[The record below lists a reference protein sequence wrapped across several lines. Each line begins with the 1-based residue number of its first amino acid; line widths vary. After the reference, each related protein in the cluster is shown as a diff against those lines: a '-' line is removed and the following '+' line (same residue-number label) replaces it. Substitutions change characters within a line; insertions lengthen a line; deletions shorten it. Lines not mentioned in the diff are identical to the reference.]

1 MTYEETLEYIHS
13 ICWRGSRPGL
23 ERISELCRL
32 LGDPQ
37 KKLKFVHVAGTN
49 GKGSTSAML
58 TSMLTEEGYKVG
70 TFTSPYIFSF
80 RERMCV
86 GGEMISEDELAR
98 CTEIVRP
105 YADSMDD
112 PPTEFELICAVGFVY
127 FLRAGCDIVVLEAGL
142 GGRLDSTNII
152 DKSELS
158 VITGIALD
166 HTEFLGDTT
175 EKIAAEKAGIIKS
188 GCPVIVGR
196 VDDGARE
203 VIVSKAA
210 EMGAPVYHTDYS
222 KLVKK
227 ELSLSGA
234 TFDFDDMKDLRIS
247 LAGSY
252 QPDNAALAIT
262 AAKVMGLK
270 TESII
275 NGLAKVKWRGR
286 FEVLKNDPVVIFDGG
301 HNIDGATAVA
311 NSLAA
316 LGEEKVILLS
326 AVMADKCYREMS
338 AILAPF
344 CKAVYCVSPE
354 DNPRALSP
362 EDYAAVY
369 AELGVESFGCGDVKK
384 ALDAAIE
391 RAKKEN
397 LPLLITGS
405 LYLYGDIMKVIE

>member
-1 MTYEETLEYIHS
+1 MTYKETLEYIHS

-86 GGEMISEDELAR
+86 GGEMISEEELAR

-105 YADSMDD
+105 LADSMED

-127 FLRAGCDIVVLEAGL
+127 FLRAECDIVVLEAGL

-175 EKIAAEKAGIIKS
+175 AKIAAEKAGIIKK

-196 VDDGARE
+196 VDSDARE
-203 VIVSKAA
+203 VIVNKAK
-210 EMGAPVYHTDYS
+210 EMGAPLYHTDYS

-234 TFDFDDMKDLRIS
+234 TFDYDSLKDLRIS
-247 LAGSY
+247 LAGAY
-252 QPDNAALAIT
+252 QPDNAALAIS
-262 AAKVMGLK
+262 AAKVLGISD
-270 TESII
+270 ESIRR
-275 NGLAKVKWRGR
+275 GLVKVKWRGR

-301 HNIDGATAVA
+301 HNIDGAGAVA
-311 NSLAA
+311 NSLEA
-316 LGEEKVILLS
+316 LGTKKVILLS

-344 CKAVYCVSPE
+344 CKSVYCVSPE

-362 EDYAAVY
+362 EAYAAVY
-369 AELGVESFGCGDVKK
+369 RELGVESYACADVKT
-384 ALDAAIE
+384 ALNAALK
-391 RAKKEN
+391 RAKEEG
-397 LPLLITGS
+397 LALLITGS
-405 LYLYGDIMKVIE
+405 LYLYGDIMKALK